1 MKTNAQSTKEEESIT
16 VSALVA
22 RNPGGM
28 QKSDGRVATTKLK
41 KMVVALVD
49 DEACHG
55 PISLGPVGQFCS
67 QKTWGVEGRGEAQ
80 RRNLLTQSR
89 IV

>member
-1 MKTNAQSTKEEESIT
+1 MKTNAPSTKEEESIT

-28 QKSDGRVATTKLK
+28 QKSDCRVATTKL
-41 KMVVALVD
+41 VVALVY